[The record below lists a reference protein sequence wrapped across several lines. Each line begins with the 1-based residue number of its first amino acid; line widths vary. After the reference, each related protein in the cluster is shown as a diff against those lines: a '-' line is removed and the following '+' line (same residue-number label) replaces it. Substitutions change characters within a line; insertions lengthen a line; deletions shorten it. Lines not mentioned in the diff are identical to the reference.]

1 MHLIVYTSYAVH
13 SFGQEELVKLRALS
27 ASVNRF
33 NDITG
38 LLVFDGKRFI
48 QALEGEANTV
58 IATMNRIYNDR
69 RHTKIVM
76 MEDRNIVSRQ
86 FGSWSTEYRE
96 TSGTSNDA
104 AFVDRVKSKVVNVED
119 DSTKAAFIG
128 FSALSIRRW
137 ARSSI

>member
-13 SFGQEELVKLRALS
+13 SFGREEISRLRAFS

-48 QALEGEANTV
+48 QAIEGEPDTV

-76 MEDRNIVSRQ
+76 MEDRPTAFRQ

-96 TSGTSNDA
+96 ISKDYDETL
-104 AFVDRVKSKVVNVED
+104 FLDRVKLKVANVED
-119 DSTKAAFIG
+119 DTTKAAFIG
-128 FSALSIRRW
+128 FAALSIRRW
-137 ARSSI
+137 QMS